1 MKTAGINTQNICQ
14 PMAKCLKI
22 PSWDYMSLNLLTLR
36 YTYSPGSISD
46 GKLSF
51 IIHQILRLKGNV
63 YTLFHLTKVT
73 AFSKTTEHVNDI
85 KNEQMLFYKTCTC
98 L

>member
-1 MKTAGINTQNICQ
+1 
-14 PMAKCLKI
+14 
-22 PSWDYMSLNLLTLR
+22 MSLNLLTLR

-51 IIHQILRLKGNV
+51 IIHHYQILRLKGNGH
-63 YTLFHLTKVT
+63 TLFHLTKVA

-85 KNEQMLFYKTCTC
+85 KNVQMLFLQNLHLFMKRPCI
-98 L
+98 